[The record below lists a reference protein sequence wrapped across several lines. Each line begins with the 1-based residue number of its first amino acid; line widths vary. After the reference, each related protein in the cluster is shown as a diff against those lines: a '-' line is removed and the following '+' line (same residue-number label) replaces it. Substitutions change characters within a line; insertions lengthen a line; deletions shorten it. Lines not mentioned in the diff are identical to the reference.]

1 MKDTKSVKETLTIS
15 KYGGRKMDKLKMLLL
30 SGSAV
35 LLLAACGTDTP
46 EEDSPTDD
54 MTEETTDM
62 TEETETMEQ
71 TFTLDELKEFNG
83 EDGNPA
89 YVAID
94 GIVYDVTGVEAWAGG
109 EHAGELTAGNDYT
122 EEIMTSP
129 HGADVLADLTEVGTL
144 VED

>member
-1 MKDTKSVKETLTIS
+1 
-15 KYGGRKMDKLKMLLL
+15 MDKLKMLLL

-46 EEDSPTDD
+46 EDDAPVEDI
-54 MTEETTDM
+54 TEETTDV
-62 TEETETMEQ
+62 TEEAETQEQ

-109 EHAGELTAGNDYT
+109 EHAEELTAGNDYT
-122 EEIMTSP
+122 EEILTSP
-129 HGADVLADLTEVGTL
+129 HGEDVLADLTEVGTL
-144 VED
+144 VDE

>member
-1 MKDTKSVKETLTIS
+1 MNKFKT
-15 KYGGRKMDKLKMLLL
+15 LLL

-46 EEDSPTDD
+46 EDDSLVDD
-54 MTEETTDM
+54 PNDNTEETTDA
-62 TEETETMEQ
+62 TEDMETMDQ

-109 EHAGELTAGNDYT
+109 EHAEELTAGNDYT

-129 HGADVLADLTEVGTL
+129 HGDDVLADLTEVGIL
-144 VED
+144 VEE